1 MQNALDKVMILI
13 MDDKGMPIGTSPCL
27 VVHTCLYL
35 TLWFCAERFVFEVDL
50 GEEDV
55 ITYDPMD
62 LQKEFCSFLLKISMA
77 EAYQLPLPEG
87 NALDSRQ
94 LALTPR

>member
-1 MQNALDKVMILI
+1 ML
-13 MDDKGMPIGTSPCL
+13 CL
-27 VVHTCLYL
+27 
-35 TLWFCAERFVFEVDL
+35 CAERFVFEVDL

-62 LQKEFCSFLLKISMA
+62 LQKEFCSFLLKVSMA

-87 NALDSRQ
+87 NVLDSRQ
-94 LALTPR
+94 LAPTPR

>member
-1 MQNALDKVMILI
+1 
-13 MDDKGMPIGTSPCL
+13 
-27 VVHTCLYL
+27 
-35 TLWFCAERFVFEVDL
+35 VFEVDL

-77 EAYQLPLPEG
+77 EAYQMPLPEG
-87 NALDSRQ
+87 NALDPRQ
-94 LALTPR
+94 LAPTPR